1 MVEVINVQRRENM
14 RFILVLYSIGE
25 FILSKYEM
33 FSLEDGHVSVNERF
47 WITNSVN
54 FGIKASNLSSKL
66 EIFAMIYY
74 LGVILRGF
82 C

>member
-1 MVEVINVQRRENM
+1 
-14 RFILVLYSIGE
+14 
-25 FILSKYEM
+25 M

-47 WITNSVN
+47 WTTNSVN
-54 FGIKASNLSSKL
+54 FGIKASNLSRKL